1 MSTSRPFVL
10 TIAGFDPSGGAG
22 ILSDVKTF
30 EQHCATGFA
39 IMTANTIQTE
49 KTFYKIQWT
58 SIDFVLHSIQVLFEN
73 YDIKVVKIGI
83 VPSLHYLKQIINL
96 LKILSPKIKI
106 VWDTVLRSTSEFDF
120 MIFENQTTL
129 YEILDKIDLITPNYE
144 EIKKMEQQ
152 GIDLETISQYCP
164 VLLKGGHNPDEIGV
178 DYLHAKEEVYRLLP
192 KDNQY
197 HPKHGSGCVLSS
209 AIAANIALGEDLKT
223 ACINAKNYI
232 EKYLN
237 SNTSLIGYHYV

>member
-1 MSTSRPFVL
+1 MSNNRSFVL

-22 ILSDVKTF
+22 ILTDVKTF
-30 EQHCATGFA
+30 EQHCVAGFA

-49 KTFYKIQWT
+49 KKIYDIQWT
-58 SIDFVLHSIQVLFEN
+58 SIDFVLHSIQVLFQN

-83 VPSLHYLKQIINL
+83 VPSLYYLKQIIVL

-120 MIFENQTTL
+120 LILEHQKTL
-129 YEILDKIDLITPNYE
+129 YEVLEKVDLITPNYE
-144 EIKKMEQQ
+144 EVQKLYQQ
-152 GIDLETISQYCP
+152 GIDLESLSQYCAI
-164 VLLKGGHNPDEIGV
+164 LLKGGHNPDEIGV
-178 DYLHAKEEVYRLLP
+178 DHLHTKNGIFKLLP
-192 KDNQY
+192 KGGQY
-197 HPKHGSGCVLSS
+197 YPKHGSGCVLSS

-237 SNTSLIGYHYV
+237 SNPSLIGYHYV